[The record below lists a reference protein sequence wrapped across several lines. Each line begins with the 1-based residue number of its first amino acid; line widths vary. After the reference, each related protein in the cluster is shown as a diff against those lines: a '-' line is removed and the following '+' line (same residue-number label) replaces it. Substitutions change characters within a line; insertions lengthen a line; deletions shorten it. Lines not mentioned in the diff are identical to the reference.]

1 MHTYTHI
8 HTYTPIISMI
18 HFGKKKYSINSIRYT
33 AGKHMDY
40 IQYKSVAICQYYN
53 NLAFLS
59 AIHF

>member
-18 HFGKKKYSINSIRYT
+18 HFGKKKCSINSIRYS

-40 IQYKSVAICQYYN
+40 I
-53 NLAFLS
+53 
-59 AIHF
+59 